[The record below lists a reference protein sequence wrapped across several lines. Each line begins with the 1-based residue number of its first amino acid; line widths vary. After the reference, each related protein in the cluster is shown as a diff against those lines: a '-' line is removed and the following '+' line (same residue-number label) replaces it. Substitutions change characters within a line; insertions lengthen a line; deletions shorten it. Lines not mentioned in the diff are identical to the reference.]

1 MDAPASEAYVYLTI
15 QTVKQELTIDVVIVN
30 DANFESQ
37 AGGKGRLA
45 VVEFSAREKKT
56 ARGTDNAS
64 ARMDPI
70 FDEVAK
76 GYSDTGKIAFL
87 RVEIALDAD
96 LVDSLSPITSKKYGI
111 NHGPTM
117 AFIKDGKE
125 VVPQLVGQ
133 YCAADLK
140 HKVDEALGD

>member
-1 MDAPASEAYVYLTI
+1 MD
-15 QTVKQELTIDVVIVN
+15 VIVVN
-30 DANFESQ
+30 DSNFETQ
-37 AGGKGRLA
+37 AGAKGRLA

-76 GYSDTGKIAFL
+76 DYSDTSKVTFL
-87 RVEIALDAD
+87 RVEIALDAHLAD
-96 LVDSLSPITSKKYGI
+96 TLSPVTSKKYEI

-117 AFIKDGKE
+117 VFIKDGKE
-125 VVPQLVGQ
+125 VVQPLVGQ
-133 YCAADLK
+133 YSAADLK
-140 HKVDEALGD
+140 RKVNEALGV